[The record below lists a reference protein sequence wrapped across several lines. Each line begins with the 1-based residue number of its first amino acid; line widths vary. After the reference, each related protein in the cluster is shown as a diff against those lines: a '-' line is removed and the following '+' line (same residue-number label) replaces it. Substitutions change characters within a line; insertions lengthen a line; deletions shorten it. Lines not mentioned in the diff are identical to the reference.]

1 MGVGSI
7 LGKRLLLFQLEWLI
21 LRKRLLAR
29 ETSSRFTEFLLCFY
43 FFFLAFFLM
52 PSVRKWKMENADK
65 ICLPM
70 LVLRCY
76 GVAKL
81 IYL

>member
-1 MGVGSI
+1 MADPQKTAPGERNIEQVHRI
-7 LGKRLLLFQLEWLI
+7 FALFL
-21 LRKRLLAR
+21 
-29 ETSSRFTEFLLCFY
+29 